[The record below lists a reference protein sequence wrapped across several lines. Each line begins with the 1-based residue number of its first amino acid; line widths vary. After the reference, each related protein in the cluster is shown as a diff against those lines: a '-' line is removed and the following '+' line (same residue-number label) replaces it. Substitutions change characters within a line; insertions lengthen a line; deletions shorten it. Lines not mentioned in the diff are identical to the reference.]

1 MDENNNHVPLDE
13 EPAPKKR
20 RKKPVALTAV
30 DVTVDV
36 ASSAV
41 SSVFKVIGTVL
52 LILLIS
58 GLLFACIFAY
68 YVKTCLTPELGIS
81 LEDYK
86 LTESR
91 TIL

>member
-36 ASSAV
+36 A
-41 SSVFKVIGTVL
+41 
-52 LILLIS
+52 
-58 GLLFACIFAY
+58 
-68 YVKTCLTPELGIS
+68 
-81 LEDYK
+81 
-86 LTESR
+86 
-91 TIL
+91 